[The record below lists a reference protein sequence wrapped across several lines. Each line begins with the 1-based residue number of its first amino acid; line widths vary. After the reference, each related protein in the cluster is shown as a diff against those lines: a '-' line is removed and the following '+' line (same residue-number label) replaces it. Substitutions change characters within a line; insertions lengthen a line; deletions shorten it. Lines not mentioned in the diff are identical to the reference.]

1 MKKTSLFIL
10 LLICSHS
17 LLAQWGELGGTG
29 SVRFAGK
36 RFSSMYAMAA
46 DDSGNIFIGGSFS
59 TVWKYNNAL
68 KTWSELGSA
77 ASGGTPL
84 NITKVIDKL
93 CTDRAGNVY
102 ALCYTGDYNDL
113 YRWEKA
119 TNAWSKLD
127 SLMSGTTDMKTDKV
141 GNVYFNGVGPTPDVQ
156 FIKKWDGS
164 SWTKFGPDLHDM
176 YSPYM
181 MVGDIEGITVND
193 SGHVY
198 ASKDGY
204 ILKNNGTTWVDT
216 FATGIHSAIRIMTC
230 DPDGNLYFAIDWPGP
245 IEQLVYK
252 LDAKTRKID
261 LLCRKAPTFPT
272 YNTSMVSAL
281 ATVSST
287 ELYVGGY
294 AIVNETPHMPVAKW
308 DKLTDS
314 WYKVGQ
320 DTDMING
327 SNVSCMVID
336 TFNKKGKLLV
346 GGMLYNTVVGGYA
359 DQFVAEY
366 TPPCNAYFT
375 LLPASSAH
383 TYTLTDYCTGTG
395 KLNYLWTWGDG
406 KADTGAK
413 PTHIYDSAGIYQ
425 ICVAMTDSLGCSSSF
440 CMPAN
445 SYLAKTTADM
455 IYVNVVRG
463 KPTHITDQLTQEYG
477 FSVYPN
483 PTNSTFVA
491 TGKCTDREANILVKD
506 LSGKVLQQEKV
517 MVRDGSFRQSISLD
531 NIASGM
537 YFIELQTSA
546 GTSILKLFKN

>member
-1 MKKTSLFIL
+1 MKKLSLIIL
-10 LLICSHS
+10 LLICSH
-17 LLAQWGELGGTG
+17 LLFAQWDELGGAG

-36 RFSSMYAMAA
+36 HFSGMYAMAA

-68 KTWSELGSA
+68 KTWGELGSA

-84 NITKVIDKL
+84 NITNVIDKL

-113 YRWEKA
+113 YRWKKA

-127 SLMSGTTDMKTDKV
+127 SLMSGTTDIKADKA
-141 GNVYFNGVGPTPDVQ
+141 GNIYVNGLDSVTRVQ

-164 SWTKFGPDLHDM
+164 SWSKFGPDLYDM
-176 YSPYM
+176 YSPYVM
-181 MVGDIEGITVND
+181 LGEMGGIALND

-198 ASKDGY
+198 ASKGGY
-204 ILKNNGTTWVDT
+204 ILKNNGTAWVDT
-216 FATGIHSAIRIMTC
+216 FYTGILSTIRIMTC
-230 DPDGNLYFAIDWPGP
+230 DPDGNLYFAMDWRGP
-245 IEQLVYK
+245 IHQLVYK
-252 LDAKTRKID
+252 LDAKTRKVD
-261 LLCRKAPTFPT
+261 LLCRKVPTFAT
-272 YNTSMVSAL
+272 HSETQVLAM

-287 ELYVGGY
+287 ELYVSGHV
-294 AIVNETPHMPVAKW
+294 IVNEAPYMPVAKW

-320 DTDMING
+320 DTDVING
-327 SNVSCMVID
+327 ANGSCMLID

-346 GGMLYNTVVGGYA
+346 GGMLYNTVIGGFG

-375 LLPASSAH
+375 LSPTSVAH

-406 KADTGAK
+406 KVDTGTT

-425 ICVAMTDSLGCSSSF
+425 ICVAMTDSLGCTSSF

-445 SYLAKTTADM
+445 SHLAKTTADM
-455 IYVNVVRG
+455 VYVNVVRS
-463 KPTHITDQLTQEYG
+463 KPTHIADQATPG
-477 FSVYPN
+477 NTFSVYPN
-483 PTNSTFVA
+483 PTA
-491 TGKCTDREANILVKD
+491 TSCMAIGKCANREAHILVKD
-506 LSGKVLQQEKV
+506 LSGKVLLEEKV
-517 MVRDGSFRQSISLD
+517 AVRDGSFRQSISLD

-537 YFIELQTSA
+537 YFIELQTST
-546 GTSILKLFKN
+546 GSNTLKLFKN